1 LNGFS
6 AHADQK
12 DLLEF
17 AEAVRDLGKL
27 RQVVL
32 VHGEPP
38 AQNALMAKLAELG
51 FPTVTAPSPGDK
63 LRL

>member
-1 LNGFS
+1 
-6 AHADQK
+6 
-12 DLLEF
+12 
-17 AEAVRDLGKL
+17 
-27 RQVVL
+27 

-38 AQNALMAKLAELG
+38 AQNTLMAKLAELG